1 MFSKF
6 FINRPIFATVLAILM
21 VLAGVVSLEVLPVAQ
36 FPDITPPTVQVS
48 AVYPGASAETV
59 ARTVGTVIEEQVNGV
74 DGMIYMN
81 STSSSSGA
89 YTLTVT
95 FEVGTDIDMATVL
108 VQNRVAIAEGNL
120 PEAVVTQGITTRK
133 QSTDIVLLL
142 SLESDSALYSGLYL
156 SNYAQLNFTDALSRL
171 PGVGSVTVFGAGRYS
186 MRVWLDPELMRIRG
200 VTPTDVFSAIQAQ
213 NVEVSA
219 GTIGSEPLD
228 SRTDFQF
235 TLTARGLLTTV
246 EDFGNLVVRV
256 LPGGNYL
263 RLRDIA
269 RIDLGSQTYD
279 VVSTQNGKP
288 SASIA
293 VYQSPGSNALSVS
306 KQVRAEMEKLA
317 ENLPTGV
324 RYEVVLDTTDF
335 VSASI
340 DEVLVTFVETTLLVI
355 LVILLFLQNWRAVI
369 IPSLTIPVSLICTF
383 AVMHLFGF
391 SVNMLTLFGLVLA
404 IAIVVDDAIV
414 VVENSTRLLDT
425 GKYSSKEAVEQAMGE
440 ITGPV
445 IGVVLVLMAVFIPTA
460 FVGGITGELYKQ
472 FALTIAAA
480 TFFSGFNSLTLTPAL
495 CALFLRPSSEK
506 KFAFYRIFN
515 KGYDRLVSV
524 YVSVITRLIRRPI
537 FTTVV
542 FLLLSTAAIV
552 LFLRWPTSFIPDEDQ
567 GYFIVSV
574 QLPQASGLQR
584 TEEVTARVGKLLGEY
599 PEVVSCTGIN
609 GYSVMGGGELSNAA
623 TLFVVLQNW
632 ELRKGKGKSA
642 FDIIDDFNVRAQEIE
657 EAIVYAVNPPSIS
670 GLGVSGGL
678 ALELQDIR
686 NLGTTEL
693 ENAVDALLT
702 GVRDVP
708 ELATV
713 NSSFQGNS
721 PQYFLNV
728 DRDKAKMQGLK
739 IDDIFTTLSLY
750 LGSAYVN
757 DFVDFGRIFQVK
769 IGAQSDSRARI
780 DDVFRL
786 SVRNAS
792 GDMVPFSSFVT
803 IEEQQGLATISRYNM
818 YSAAALTAVTAEGY
832 SSQQGI
838 DAVEQLVGRL
848 LGNNF
853 GYEWTGTTY
862 QETQAGTSISLI
874 FILAL
879 FVVWLVLSAQYESWT
894 SPVAVILGLPFA
906 ILGAVLGCFLMGL
919 SISVYSQIGIVLL
932 IALSAKNAIL
942 IVEFARDYRAQG
954 EPIDQ
959 AAIEAGR
966 VRLRPILMTSLAFVF
981 GVMPLLFASGAGAES
996 RIALGTAVV
1005 FGMAVNMILGTLF
1018 IPYFYCLMQ
1027 RLEERFS
1034 RKKLSQFISPK
1045 KSTAV

>member
-74 DGMIYMN
+74 DGMIYMS

-425 GKYSSKEAVEQAMGE
+425 GKYSSREAVEQAMGE

-445 IGVVLVLMAVFIPTA
+445 VGVVLVLMAVFIPTA

-495 CALFLRPSSEK
+495 CAIFLRPSSGK
-506 KFAFYRIFN
+506 KFIFYRNFN

-524 YVSVITRLIRRPI
+524 YVSVITRSIRRPI

-609 GYSVMGGGELSNAA
+609 GYSVMEGGELSNAA

-642 FDIIDDFNVRAQEIE
+642 FDIIDDFNVRAQKIE
-657 EAIVYAVNPPSIS
+657 EAVVYAVNPPSIS

-693 ENAVDALLT
+693 ENAVDALLM
-702 GVRDVP
+702 GVRDIP

-780 DDVFRL
+780 DDVLRL

-862 QETQAGTSISLI
+862 QETQAGTSVSLI

-894 SPVAVILGLPFA
+894 SPIAVILGLPFA

-919 SISVYSQIGIVLL
+919 SISVYSQVGIVLL

-954 EPIDQ
+954 EPVDQ

-966 VRLRPILMTSLAFVF
+966 VRLRPILMTSLAFVL

-1018 IPYFYCLMQ
+1018 IPHFYCLMQ
-1027 RLEERFS
+1027 RLEERFT
-1034 RKKLSQFISPK
+1034 RNKLSQSMSPK
-1045 KSTAV
+1045 KGTAV

>member
-74 DGMIYMN
+74 DGMIFMS

-445 IGVVLVLMAVFIPTA
+445 VGVVLVLMAVFIPTA

-495 CALFLRPSSEK
+495 CALFLRPSSGK
-506 KFAFYRIFN
+506 KFIFYRNFN
-515 KGYDRLVSV
+515 KVYDRLVSV
-524 YVSVITRLIRRPI
+524 YVSVITRSIRRPI

-609 GYSVMGGGELSNAA
+609 GYSVMEGGELSNAA

-642 FDIIDDFNVRAQEIE
+642 FDIIDDFNVRAQKIE
-657 EAIVYAVNPPSIS
+657 EAVVYAVNPPSIS

-693 ENAVDALLT
+693 ENAVDALLM
-702 GVRDVP
+702 GVRDIP

-780 DDVFRL
+780 DDVLRL

-853 GYEWTGTTY
+853 GYEWTG
-862 QETQAGTSISLI
+862 
-874 FILAL
+874 
-879 FVVWLVLSAQYESWT
+879 
-894 SPVAVILGLPFA
+894 
-906 ILGAVLGCFLMGL
+906 L

-954 EPIDQ
+954 EPVDQ

-966 VRLRPILMTSLAFVF
+966 VRLRPILMTSLAFVL

-1018 IPYFYCLMQ
+1018 IPHFYCLMQ
-1027 RLEERFS
+1027 RLEERFT
-1034 RKKLSQFISPK
+1034 RNKLSQSMSPK
-1045 KSTAV
+1045 KGTAV

>member
-74 DGMIYMN
+74 DGMIYMS

-445 IGVVLVLMAVFIPTA
+445 VGVVLVLMAVFIPTA

-495 CALFLRPSSEK
+495 CALFLRPSSGK
-506 KFAFYRIFN
+506 KFIFYRNFN
-515 KGYDRLVSV
+515 KVYDRLVSV
-524 YVSVITRLIRRPI
+524 YVSVITRSIRRPI

-609 GYSVMGGGELSNAA
+609 GYSVMEGGELSNAA

-642 FDIIDDFNVRAQEIE
+642 FDIIDDFNVRAQKIE
-657 EAIVYAVNPPSIS
+657 EAVVYAVNPPSIS

-693 ENAVDALLT
+693 ENAVDALLM
-702 GVRDVP
+702 GVRDIP

-780 DDVFRL
+780 DDVLRL

-906 ILGAVLGCFLMGL
+906 ILGAGLGCFLMGL
-919 SISVYSQIGIVLL
+919 SISVYSQIGIV
-932 IALSAKNAIL
+932 
-942 IVEFARDYRAQG
+942 EFARDYRAQG
-954 EPIDQ
+954 EPVDQ

-966 VRLRPILMTSLAFVF
+966 VRLRPILMTSLAFVL

-1018 IPYFYCLMQ
+1018 IPHFYCLMQ
-1027 RLEERFS
+1027 RLEERFT
-1034 RKKLSQFISPK
+1034 RNKLSQSMSPK
-1045 KSTAV
+1045 KGTAV

>member
-74 DGMIYMN
+74 DGMIYMS

-186 MRVWLDPELMRIRG
+186 MRVWLDSELMRIRG

-235 TLTARGLLTTV
+235 TLTAQGLLTTV

-445 IGVVLVLMAVFIPTA
+445 VGVVLVLMAVFIPTA

-495 CALFLRPSSEK
+495 CALFLRPSSGK
-506 KFAFYRIFN
+506 KFIFYRNFN

-524 YVSVITRLIRRPI
+524 YVSVITRSIRRPI

-609 GYSVMGGGELSNAA
+609 GYSVMEGGELSNAA

-642 FDIIDDFNVRAQEIE
+642 FDIIDDFNVRAQKIE
-657 EAIVYAVNPPSIS
+657 EAVVYAVNPPSIS

-693 ENAVDALLT
+693 ENAVDALLM
-702 GVRDVP
+702 GVRDIP

-780 DDVFRL
+780 DDVLRL

-803 IEEQQGLATISRYNM
+803 IEELQGLATISRYNM

-894 SPVAVILGLPFA
+894 SPIAVILGLPFA

-954 EPIDQ
+954 EPVDQ

-966 VRLRPILMTSLAFVF
+966 VRLRPILMTSLAFVL

-1018 IPYFYCLMQ
+1018 IPHFYCLMQ
-1027 RLEERFS
+1027 RLEERFT
-1034 RKKLSQFISPK
+1034 RNKLSQSMSPK
-1045 KSTAV
+1045 KGTVV

>member
-74 DGMIYMN
+74 DGMIYMS

-228 SRTDFQF
+228 SRTDFHF

-317 ENLPTGV
+317 ENLPRGV

-445 IGVVLVLMAVFIPTA
+445 VGVVLVLMAVFIPTA

-495 CALFLRPSSEK
+495 CALFLRPSSGK
-506 KFAFYRIFN
+506 KFIFYRNFN

-524 YVSVITRLIRRPI
+524 YVSVITRSIRRPI

-584 TEEVTARVGKLLGEY
+584 TEEVTACVGKLLGEY

-609 GYSVMGGGELSNAA
+609 GYSVMEGGELSNAA

-642 FDIIDDFNVRAQEIE
+642 FDIIDDFNVRAQKIE
-657 EAIVYAVNPPSIS
+657 EAVVYAVNPPSIS

-693 ENAVDALLT
+693 ENAVDALLM
-702 GVRDVP
+702 GVRDIP

-780 DDVFRL
+780 DDVLRL

-894 SPVAVILGLPFA
+894 SPIAVILGLPFA

-954 EPIDQ
+954 EPVDQ

-966 VRLRPILMTSLAFVF
+966 VRLRPILMTSLAFVL

-1018 IPYFYCLMQ
+1018 IPHFYCLMQ
-1027 RLEERFS
+1027 RLEERFT
-1034 RKKLSQFISPK
+1034 RNKLSQSMSPK
-1045 KSTAV
+1045 KGTAV

>member
-74 DGMIYMN
+74 DGMIYMS

-186 MRVWLDPELMRIRG
+186 MRVWLDSELMRIRG

-235 TLTARGLLTTV
+235 TLTAQGLLTTV

-404 IAIVVDDAIV
+404 IALVVDDAIV

-445 IGVVLVLMAVFIPTA
+445 VGVVLVLMAVFIPTA

-495 CALFLRPSSEK
+495 CALFLRPSSGK
-506 KFAFYRIFN
+506 KFIFYRNFN

-524 YVSVITRLIRRPI
+524 YVSVITRSIRRPI

-609 GYSVMGGGELSNAA
+609 GYSVMEGGELSNAA

-642 FDIIDDFNVRAQEIE
+642 FDIIDDFNVRAQKIE
-657 EAIVYAVNPPSIS
+657 EAVVYAVNPPSIS

-693 ENAVDALLT
+693 ENAVDALLM
-702 GVRDVP
+702 GVRDIP

-780 DDVFRL
+780 DDVLRL

-894 SPVAVILGLPFA
+894 SPIAVILGLPFA

-954 EPIDQ
+954 EPVDQ

-966 VRLRPILMTSLAFVF
+966 VRLRPILMTSLAFVL

-1018 IPYFYCLMQ
+1018 IPHFYCLMQ
-1027 RLEERFS
+1027 RLEERFT
-1034 RKKLSQFISPK
+1034 RNKLSQSMSPK
-1045 KSTAV
+1045 KGTVV

>member
-74 DGMIYMN
+74 DGMIYMS

-171 PGVGSVTVFGAGRYS
+171 PSVGSVTVFGAGRYS

-445 IGVVLVLMAVFIPTA
+445 VGVVLVLMAVFIPTA

-495 CALFLRPSSEK
+495 CALFLRPSSGK
-506 KFAFYRIFN
+506 KFIFYRNFN
-515 KGYDRLVSV
+515 KVYDRLVSV
-524 YVSVITRLIRRPI
+524 YVSVITRSIRRPI

-609 GYSVMGGGELSNAA
+609 GYSVMEGGELSNAA

-642 FDIIDDFNVRAQEIE
+642 FDIIDDFNVRAQKIE
-657 EAIVYAVNPPSIS
+657 EAVVYAVNPPSIS
-670 GLGVSGGL
+670 GLGVSDGL

-693 ENAVDALLT
+693 ENAVDALLM
-702 GVRDVP
+702 GVRDIP

-780 DDVFRL
+780 DDVLRL

-803 IEEQQGLATISRYNM
+803 IEEQQGMATISRYNM

-862 QETQAGTSISLI
+862 QETQAGTSVSLI

-954 EPIDQ
+954 EPVDQ

-966 VRLRPILMTSLAFVF
+966 VRLRPILMTSLAFVL

-1018 IPYFYCLMQ
+1018 IPHFYCLMQ
-1027 RLEERFS
+1027 RLEERFT
-1034 RKKLSQFISPK
+1034 RNKLSQSMSPK
-1045 KSTAV
+1045 KGTAV

>member
-74 DGMIYMN
+74 DGMIYMS

-425 GKYSSKEAVEQAMGE
+425 GKYSSREAVEQAMGE

-445 IGVVLVLMAVFIPTA
+445 VGVVLVLMAVFIPTA

-480 TFFSGFNSLTLTPAL
+480 TFFSGFNSLTLIPAL
-495 CALFLRPSSEK
+495 CALFLRPSSGK
-506 KFAFYRIFN
+506 KFIFYRNFN

-524 YVSVITRLIRRPI
+524 YVSVITRSIRRPI

-609 GYSVMGGGELSNAA
+609 GYSVMEGGELSNAA

-642 FDIIDDFNVRAQEIE
+642 FDIIDDFNVRAQKIE
-657 EAIVYAVNPPSIS
+657 EAVVYAVNPPSIS

-693 ENAVDALLT
+693 ENAVDALLM
-702 GVRDVP
+702 GVRDIP

-780 DDVFRL
+780 DDVLRL

-862 QETQAGTSISLI
+862 QETQAGTSVSLI

-894 SPVAVILGLPFA
+894 SPIAVILGLPFA

-919 SISVYSQIGIVLL
+919 SISVYSQVGIVLL

-954 EPIDQ
+954 EPVDQ

-966 VRLRPILMTSLAFVF
+966 VRLRPILMTSLAFVL

-1018 IPYFYCLMQ
+1018 IPHFYCLMQ
-1027 RLEERFS
+1027 RLEERFT
-1034 RKKLSQFISPK
+1034 RNKLSQSMSPK
-1045 KSTAV
+1045 KGTAV

>member
-74 DGMIYMN
+74 DGMIYMS

-445 IGVVLVLMAVFIPTA
+445 VGVVLVLMAVFIPTA

-495 CALFLRPSSEK
+495 CALFLRPSSGK
-506 KFAFYRIFN
+506 KFIFYRNFN

-524 YVSVITRLIRRPI
+524 YVSVITRSIRRPI

-609 GYSVMGGGELSNAA
+609 GYSVMEGGELSNAA

-642 FDIIDDFNVRAQEIE
+642 FDIIDDFNVRAQKIE
-657 EAIVYAVNPPSIS
+657 EAVVYAVNPPSIS

-693 ENAVDALLT
+693 ENAVDALLM
-702 GVRDVP
+702 GVRDIP

-780 DDVFRL
+780 DDVLRL

-862 QETQAGTSISLI
+862 QETQAGTSVSLI

-894 SPVAVILGLPFA
+894 SPIAVILGLPFA

-919 SISVYSQIGIVLL
+919 SISVYSQVGIVLL

-954 EPIDQ
+954 EPVDQ

-966 VRLRPILMTSLAFVF
+966 VRLRPILMTSLAFVL

-1018 IPYFYCLMQ
+1018 IPHFYCLMQ
-1027 RLEERFS
+1027 RLEERFT
-1034 RKKLSQFISPK
+1034 RNKLSQSMSPK
-1045 KSTAV
+1045 KGTAV

>member
-74 DGMIYMN
+74 DGMIYMS

-120 PEAVVTQGITTRK
+120 PEAVVTQGIATRK

-445 IGVVLVLMAVFIPTA
+445 VGVVLVLMAVFIPTA

-495 CALFLRPSSEK
+495 CALFLRPSSGK
-506 KFAFYRIFN
+506 KFIFYRNFN
-515 KGYDRLVSV
+515 KVYDRLVSV
-524 YVSVITRLIRRPI
+524 YVSVITRSIRRPI

-609 GYSVMGGGELSNAA
+609 GYSVMEGGELSNAA

-642 FDIIDDFNVRAQEIE
+642 FDIIDDFNVRAQKIE
-657 EAIVYAVNPPSIS
+657 EAVVYAVNPPSIS

-693 ENAVDALLT
+693 ENAVDALLM
-702 GVRDVP
+702 GVRDIP

-780 DDVFRL
+780 DDVLRL

-954 EPIDQ
+954 EPVDQ

-966 VRLRPILMTSLAFVF
+966 VRLRPILMTSLAFVL

-1018 IPYFYCLMQ
+1018 IPHFYCLMQ
-1027 RLEERFS
+1027 RLEERFT
-1034 RKKLSQFISPK
+1034 RNKLSQSMSPK
-1045 KSTAV
+1045 KGTAV

>member
-48 AVYPGASAETV
+48 AIYPGASAETV

-74 DGMIYMN
+74 DGMIYMS

-445 IGVVLVLMAVFIPTA
+445 VGVVLVLMAVFIPTA

-495 CALFLRPSSEK
+495 CALFLRPSSGK
-506 KFAFYRIFN
+506 KFIFYRNFN

-524 YVSVITRLIRRPI
+524 YVSVITQSIRRPI

-609 GYSVMGGGELSNAA
+609 GYSVMEGGELSNAA

-642 FDIIDDFNVRAQEIE
+642 FDIIDDFNVRAQKIE
-657 EAIVYAVNPPSIS
+657 EAVVYAVNPPSIS

-693 ENAVDALLT
+693 ENAVDALLM
-702 GVRDVP
+702 GVRDIP

-780 DDVFRL
+780 DDVLRL

-862 QETQAGTSISLI
+862 QETQAGTSVSLI

-954 EPIDQ
+954 EPVDQ

-966 VRLRPILMTSLAFVF
+966 VRLRPILMTSLAFVL

-1018 IPYFYCLMQ
+1018 IPHFYCLMQ
-1027 RLEERFS
+1027 RLEERFT
-1034 RKKLSQFISPK
+1034 RNKLSQSMSPK
-1045 KSTAV
+1045 KGTAV

>member
-74 DGMIYMN
+74 DGMIYMS

-133 QSTDIVLLL
+133 QSTDIVLML

-445 IGVVLVLMAVFIPTA
+445 VGVVLVLMAVFIPTA

-495 CALFLRPSSEK
+495 CALFLRPSSGK
-506 KFAFYRIFN
+506 KFIFYRNFN
-515 KGYDRLVSV
+515 KVYDRLVSV
-524 YVSVITRLIRRPI
+524 YVSVITRSIRRPI

-609 GYSVMGGGELSNAA
+609 GYSVMEGGELSNAA

-642 FDIIDDFNVRAQEIE
+642 FDIIDDFNVRAQKIE
-657 EAIVYAVNPPSIS
+657 EAVVYAVNPPSIS

-693 ENAVDALLT
+693 ENAVDALLM
-702 GVRDVP
+702 GVRDIP

-780 DDVFRL
+780 DDVLRL

-954 EPIDQ
+954 EPVDQ

-966 VRLRPILMTSLAFVF
+966 VRLRPILMTSLAFVL

-1018 IPYFYCLMQ
+1018 IPHFYCLMQ
-1027 RLEERFS
+1027 RLEERFT
-1034 RKKLSQFISPK
+1034 RNKLSQSMSPK
-1045 KSTAV
+1045 KGTAV

>member
-74 DGMIYMN
+74 DGMIYMS

-186 MRVWLDPELMRIRG
+186 MRVWLDSELMRIRG

-235 TLTARGLLTTV
+235 TLTAQGLLTTV

-355 LVILLFLQNWRAVI
+355 LVILLFLQNWRAGI

-445 IGVVLVLMAVFIPTA
+445 VGVVLVLMAVFIPTA

-495 CALFLRPSSEK
+495 CALFLRPSSGK
-506 KFAFYRIFN
+506 KFIFYRNFN

-524 YVSVITRLIRRPI
+524 YVSVITRSIRRPI

-609 GYSVMGGGELSNAA
+609 GYSVMEGGELSNAA

-642 FDIIDDFNVRAQEIE
+642 FDIIDDFNVRAQKIE
-657 EAIVYAVNPPSIS
+657 EAVVYAVNPPSIS

-693 ENAVDALLT
+693 ENAVDALLM
-702 GVRDVP
+702 GVRDIP

-780 DDVFRL
+780 DDVLRL

-894 SPVAVILGLPFA
+894 SPIAVILGLPFA

-954 EPIDQ
+954 EPVDQ

-966 VRLRPILMTSLAFVF
+966 VRLRPILMTSLAFVL

-1018 IPYFYCLMQ
+1018 IPHFYCLMQ
-1027 RLEERFS
+1027 RLEERFT
-1034 RKKLSQFISPK
+1034 RNKLSQSMSPK
-1045 KSTAV
+1045 KGTVV

>member
-74 DGMIYMN
+74 DGMIYMS

-186 MRVWLDPELMRIRG
+186 MRVWLDSELMRIRG

-235 TLTARGLLTTV
+235 TLTAQGLLTTV

-445 IGVVLVLMAVFIPTA
+445 VGVVLVLMAVFIPMA

-495 CALFLRPSSEK
+495 CALFLRPSSGK
-506 KFAFYRIFN
+506 KFIFYRNFN

-524 YVSVITRLIRRPI
+524 YVSVITRSIRRPI

-609 GYSVMGGGELSNAA
+609 GYSVMEGGELSNAA

-642 FDIIDDFNVRAQEIE
+642 FDIIDDFNVRAQKIE
-657 EAIVYAVNPPSIS
+657 EAVVYAVNPPSIS

-693 ENAVDALLT
+693 ENAVDALLM
-702 GVRDVP
+702 GVRDIP

-780 DDVFRL
+780 DDVLRL

-862 QETQAGTSISLI
+862 QETQAVTSISLI

-894 SPVAVILGLPFA
+894 SPIAVILGLPFA

-954 EPIDQ
+954 EPVDQ

-966 VRLRPILMTSLAFVF
+966 VRLRPILMTSLAFVL

-1018 IPYFYCLMQ
+1018 IPHFYCLMQ
-1027 RLEERFS
+1027 RLEERFT
-1034 RKKLSQFISPK
+1034 RNKLSQSMSPK
-1045 KSTAV
+1045 KGTVV

>member
-74 DGMIYMN
+74 DGMIYMS

-306 KQVRAEMEKLA
+306 KQVRAEMKKLA

-425 GKYSSKEAVEQAMGE
+425 GKYSSREAVEQAMGE

-445 IGVVLVLMAVFIPTA
+445 VGVVLVLMAVFIPTA

-495 CALFLRPSSEK
+495 CALFLRPSSGK
-506 KFAFYRIFN
+506 KFIFYRNFN

-524 YVSVITRLIRRPI
+524 YVSVITRSIRRPI

-609 GYSVMGGGELSNAA
+609 GYSVMEGGELSNAA

-642 FDIIDDFNVRAQEIE
+642 FDIIDDFNVRAQKIE
-657 EAIVYAVNPPSIS
+657 EAVVYAVNPPSIS

-693 ENAVDALLT
+693 ENAVDALLM
-702 GVRDVP
+702 GVRDIP

-780 DDVFRL
+780 DDVLRL

-862 QETQAGTSISLI
+862 QETQAGTSVSLI

-894 SPVAVILGLPFA
+894 SPIAVILGLPFA

-919 SISVYSQIGIVLL
+919 SISVYSQVGIVLL

-954 EPIDQ
+954 EPVDQ

-966 VRLRPILMTSLAFVF
+966 VRLRPILMTSLAFVL

-1018 IPYFYCLMQ
+1018 IPHFYCLMQ
-1027 RLEERFS
+1027 RLEERFT
-1034 RKKLSQFISPK
+1034 RNKLSQSMSPK
-1045 KSTAV
+1045 KGTAV

>member
-74 DGMIYMN
+74 DGMIYMS

-156 SNYAQLNFTDALSRL
+156 SNYAQFNFTDALSRL

-445 IGVVLVLMAVFIPTA
+445 VGVVLVLMAVFIPTA

-495 CALFLRPSSEK
+495 CALFLRPSSGK
-506 KFAFYRIFN
+506 KFIFYRNFN
-515 KGYDRLVSV
+515 KVYDRLVSV
-524 YVSVITRLIRRPI
+524 YVSVITRSIRRPI

-609 GYSVMGGGELSNAA
+609 GYSVMEGGELSNAA

-642 FDIIDDFNVRAQEIE
+642 FDIIDDFNVRAQKIE
-657 EAIVYAVNPPSIS
+657 EAVVYAVNPPSIS

-693 ENAVDALLT
+693 ENAVDALLM
-702 GVRDVP
+702 GVRDIP

-780 DDVFRL
+780 DDVLRL

-954 EPIDQ
+954 EPVDQ

-966 VRLRPILMTSLAFVF
+966 VRLRPILMTSLAFVL

-1018 IPYFYCLMQ
+1018 IPHFYCLMQ
-1027 RLEERFS
+1027 RLEERFT
-1034 RKKLSQFISPK
+1034 RNKLSQSMSPK
-1045 KSTAV
+1045 KGTAV

>member
-74 DGMIYMN
+74 DGMIYMS

-445 IGVVLVLMAVFIPTA
+445 VGVVLVLMAVFIPTA

-495 CALFLRPSSEK
+495 CALFLRPSSGK
-506 KFAFYRIFN
+506 KFIFYRNFN

-524 YVSVITRLIRRPI
+524 YVSVITRSIRRPI

-609 GYSVMGGGELSNAA
+609 GYSVMEGGELSNAA

-642 FDIIDDFNVRAQEIE
+642 FDIIDDFNVRAQKIE
-657 EAIVYAVNPPSIS
+657 EAVVYAVNPPSIS

-693 ENAVDALLT
+693 ENAVDALLM
-702 GVRDVP
+702 GVRDIP

-780 DDVFRL
+780 DDVLRL

-894 SPVAVILGLPFA
+894 SPIAVILGLPFA

-954 EPIDQ
+954 EPVDQ

-966 VRLRPILMTSLAFVF
+966 VRLRPILMTSLAFVL

-1018 IPYFYCLMQ
+1018 IPHFYCLMQ
-1027 RLEERFS
+1027 RLEERFT
-1034 RKKLSQFISPK
+1034 RNKLSQSMSPK
-1045 KSTAV
+1045 KGTVV

>member
-74 DGMIYMN
+74 DGMIYMS

-425 GKYSSKEAVEQAMGE
+425 GKYSSKEAVEQAIGE

-445 IGVVLVLMAVFIPTA
+445 VGVVLVLMAVFIPTA

-495 CALFLRPSSEK
+495 CALFLRPSSGK
-506 KFAFYRIFN
+506 KFIFYRNFN
-515 KGYDRLVSV
+515 KVYDRLVSV
-524 YVSVITRLIRRPI
+524 YVSVITRSIRRPI

-609 GYSVMGGGELSNAA
+609 GYSVMEGGELSNAA

-642 FDIIDDFNVRAQEIE
+642 FDIIDDFNVRAQKIE
-657 EAIVYAVNPPSIS
+657 EAVVYAVNPPSIS

-693 ENAVDALLT
+693 ENAVDALLM
-702 GVRDVP
+702 GVRDIP

-780 DDVFRL
+780 DDVLRL

-954 EPIDQ
+954 EPVDQ

-966 VRLRPILMTSLAFVF
+966 VRLRPILMTSLAFVL

-1018 IPYFYCLMQ
+1018 IPHFYCLMQ
-1027 RLEERFS
+1027 RLEERFT
-1034 RKKLSQFISPK
+1034 RNKLSQSMSPK
-1045 KSTAV
+1045 KGTAV

>member
-74 DGMIYMN
+74 DGMIYMS

-120 PEAVVTQGITTRK
+120 PEAVVTQGITTRN

-445 IGVVLVLMAVFIPTA
+445 VGVVLVLMAVFIPTA

-495 CALFLRPSSEK
+495 CALFLRPSSGK
-506 KFAFYRIFN
+506 KFIFYRNFN
-515 KGYDRLVSV
+515 KVYDRLVSV
-524 YVSVITRLIRRPI
+524 YVSVITRSIRRPI

-609 GYSVMGGGELSNAA
+609 GYSVMEGGELSNAA

-642 FDIIDDFNVRAQEIE
+642 FDIIDDFNVRAQKIE
-657 EAIVYAVNPPSIS
+657 EAVVYAVNPPSIS

-693 ENAVDALLT
+693 ENAVDALLM
-702 GVRDVP
+702 GVRDIP

-780 DDVFRL
+780 DDVLRL

-954 EPIDQ
+954 EPVDQ

-966 VRLRPILMTSLAFVF
+966 VRLRPILMTSLAFVL

-1018 IPYFYCLMQ
+1018 IPHFYCLMQ
-1027 RLEERFS
+1027 RLEERFT
-1034 RKKLSQFISPK
+1034 RNKLSQSMSPK
-1045 KSTAV
+1045 KGTAV

>member
-235 TLTARGLLTTV
+235 TLTAQGLLTTV

-445 IGVVLVLMAVFIPTA
+445 IGVILVLMAVFIPTA

-609 GYSVMGGGELSNAA
+609 GYSVMEGGELSNAA

-780 DDVFRL
+780 DDVLRL

-942 IVEFARDYRAQG
+942 IVEFARDYRVQG

-1027 RLEERFS
+1027 RLEERFT
-1034 RKKLSQFISPK
+1034 RKKLSQSISPK

>member
-74 DGMIYMN
+74 DGMIYMS

-89 YTLTVT
+89 HTLTVT

-445 IGVVLVLMAVFIPTA
+445 VGVVLVLMAVFIPTA

-495 CALFLRPSSEK
+495 CALFLRPSSGK
-506 KFAFYRIFN
+506 KFIFYRNFN

-524 YVSVITRLIRRPI
+524 YVSVITRSIRRPI

-609 GYSVMGGGELSNAA
+609 GYSVMEGGELSNAA

-642 FDIIDDFNVRAQEIE
+642 FDIIDDFNVRAQKIE
-657 EAIVYAVNPPSIS
+657 EAVVYAVNPPSIS

-693 ENAVDALLT
+693 ENAVDALLM
-702 GVRDVP
+702 GVRDIP

-780 DDVFRL
+780 DDVLRL

-862 QETQAGTSISLI
+862 QETQAGTSVSLI

-894 SPVAVILGLPFA
+894 SPIAVILGLPFA

-919 SISVYSQIGIVLL
+919 SISVYSQVGIVLL

-954 EPIDQ
+954 EPVDQ

-966 VRLRPILMTSLAFVF
+966 VRLRPILMTSLAFVL

-1018 IPYFYCLMQ
+1018 IPHFYCLMQ
-1027 RLEERFS
+1027 RLEERFT
-1034 RKKLSQFISPK
+1034 RNKLSQSMSPK
-1045 KSTAV
+1045 KGTAV

>member
-74 DGMIYMN
+74 DGMIYMS

-171 PGVGSVTVFGAGRYS
+171 PSVGSVTVFGAGRYS

-445 IGVVLVLMAVFIPTA
+445 VGVVLVLMAVFIPTA

-495 CALFLRPSSEK
+495 CALFLRPSSGK
-506 KFAFYRIFN
+506 KFIFYRNFN
-515 KGYDRLVSV
+515 KVYDRLVSV
-524 YVSVITRLIRRPI
+524 YVSVITRSIRRPI

-609 GYSVMGGGELSNAA
+609 GYSVMEGGELSNAA

-642 FDIIDDFNVRAQEIE
+642 FDIIDDFNVRAQKIE
-657 EAIVYAVNPPSIS
+657 EAVVYAVNPPSIS
-670 GLGVSGGL
+670 GLGVSDGL

-693 ENAVDALLT
+693 ENAVDALLM
-702 GVRDVP
+702 GVRDIP

-780 DDVFRL
+780 DDVLRL

-862 QETQAGTSISLI
+862 QETQAGTSVSLI

-954 EPIDQ
+954 EPVDQ

-966 VRLRPILMTSLAFVF
+966 VRLRPILMTSLAFVL

-1018 IPYFYCLMQ
+1018 IPHFYCLMQ
-1027 RLEERFS
+1027 RLEERFT
-1034 RKKLSQFISPK
+1034 RNKLSQSMSPK
-1045 KSTAV
+1045 KGTAV

>member
-74 DGMIYMN
+74 DGMIYMS

-445 IGVVLVLMAVFIPTA
+445 VGVVLVLMAVFIPTA

-495 CALFLRPSSEK
+495 CALFLRPSSGK
-506 KFAFYRIFN
+506 KFIFYRNFN
-515 KGYDRLVSV
+515 KVYDRLVSV
-524 YVSVITRLIRRPI
+524 YVSVITRSIRRPI

-609 GYSVMGGGELSNAA
+609 GYSVMEGGELSNAA

-642 FDIIDDFNVRAQEIE
+642 FDIIDDFNVRAQKIE
-657 EAIVYAVNPPSIS
+657 EAVVYAVNPPSIS

-693 ENAVDALLT
+693 ENAVDALLM
-702 GVRDVP
+702 GVRDIP

-780 DDVFRL
+780 DDVLRL

-862 QETQAGTSISLI
+862 QETQAGTSVSLI

-894 SPVAVILGLPFA
+894 SPIAVILGLPFA

-919 SISVYSQIGIVLL
+919 SISVYSQVGIVLL

-954 EPIDQ
+954 EPVDQ

-966 VRLRPILMTSLAFVF
+966 VRLRPILMTSLAFVL

-1018 IPYFYCLMQ
+1018 IPHFYCLMQ
-1027 RLEERFS
+1027 RLEERFT
-1034 RKKLSQFISPK
+1034 RNKLSQSMSPK
-1045 KSTAV
+1045 KGTVV

>member
-74 DGMIYMN
+74 DGMIYMS

-445 IGVVLVLMAVFIPTA
+445 VGVVLVLMAVFIPTA

-506 KFAFYRIFN
+506 KFIFYRNFN
-515 KGYDRLVSV
+515 KVYDRLVSV
-524 YVSVITRLIRRPI
+524 YVSVITRSIRRPI

-609 GYSVMGGGELSNAA
+609 GYSVMEGGELSNAA

-642 FDIIDDFNVRAQEIE
+642 FDIIDDFNVRAQKIE
-657 EAIVYAVNPPSIS
+657 EAVVYAVNPPSIS

-693 ENAVDALLT
+693 ENAVDALLM
-702 GVRDVP
+702 GVRDIP

-780 DDVFRL
+780 DDVLRL

-954 EPIDQ
+954 EPVDQ

-966 VRLRPILMTSLAFVF
+966 VRLRPILMTSLAFVL

-1018 IPYFYCLMQ
+1018 IPHFYCLMQ
-1027 RLEERFS
+1027 RLEERFT
-1034 RKKLSQFISPK
+1034 RNKLSQSMSPK
-1045 KSTAV
+1045 KGTAV